1 MKKLNLQKYDQKK
14 AEVSYF
20 LDILKKFDK
29 YSKRSSG
36 KFHFKKENFIFEDY
50 FKMLRSSF
58 ILILYS
64 YIESSVSLF
73 MEEIYTHLETQQV
86 QYSLATDNLKEIYL
100 RSLFLDTLKKD
111 SSYNTYE
118 KKALL
123 LVKKAIEDEN
133 IFLSISKLEIAGN
146 IDSTQISNIW
156 EKHGIRFNSSSR
168 SQDKNG
174 KFSIDNIKLE
184 RNALAHGRENFI
196 KTGGK
201 FSINDLTNYFNEISK
216 LLDDLKKSVEQ
227 YIEKEEYLKKKK

>member
-1 MKKLNLQKYDQKK
+1 MMATKKH
-14 AEVSYF
+14 
-20 LDILKKFDK
+20 
-29 YSKRSSG
+29 KR
-36 KFHFKKENFIFEDY
+36 
-50 FKMLRSSF
+50 LA
-58 ILILYS
+58 ILIQ
-64 YIESSVSLF
+64 I
-73 MEEIYTHLETQQV
+73 
-86 QYSLATDNLKEIYL
+86 
-100 RSLFLDTLKKD
+100 FLDTLKKD

-118 KKALL
+118 KKALS

-133 IFLSISKLEIAGN
+133 ILLSISKLEIAGN
-146 IDSTQISNIW
+146 IDSNQISNIW
-156 EKHGIRFNSSSR
+156 EKHGIKFNSSSR

>member
-50 FKMLRSSF
+50 FK
-58 ILILYS
+58 
-64 YIESSVSLF
+64 
-73 MEEIYTHLETQQV
+73 IYTHLETQQV

-118 KKALL
+118 KKALS

-133 IFLSISKLEIAGN
+133 ILLSISKLEIAGN
-146 IDSTQISNIW
+146 IDSNQISNIW

-201 FSINDLTNYFNEISK
+201 FSINDLTN
-216 LLDDLKKSVEQ
+216 
-227 YIEKEEYLKKKK
+227 